1 MIDLSGGWITSLV
14 DAVNLG
20 VPYLYRESYV
30 LRLTTFIDAQ
40 FKPICSL
47 VGSNCESD
55 KIITFCSN
63 MSKFIKDS
71 KEIGILFS
79 L

>member
-1 MIDLSGGWITSLV
+1 MVDLSGGWITFLAA
-14 DAVNLG
+14 AVNFV
-20 VPYLYRESYV
+20 VPYFYLESYV
-30 LRLTTFIDAQ
+30 LRFTIFIDAQ

-47 VGSNCESD
+47 VGSNCELD